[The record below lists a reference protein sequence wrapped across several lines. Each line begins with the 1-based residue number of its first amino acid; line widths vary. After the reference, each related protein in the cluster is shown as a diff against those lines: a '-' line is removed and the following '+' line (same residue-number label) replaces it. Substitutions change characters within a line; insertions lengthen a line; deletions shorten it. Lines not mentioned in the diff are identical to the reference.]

1 MAPKLAAHHFY
12 LPASQSVRTVKIN
25 NRVQPTYFYS
35 YLWIASRGITAFS
48 RPATWAQRSQHHRCS
63 GTYNSTLGTDYAYA
77 HYPQQIRNFISKLLM
92 RNQREYSTLASVN
105 GAAALCIVLTCKTPR
120 IQPNFRYSNI
130 YKPFFNLPG
139 RSKISNLRYCLLS
152 LTSTQGFVGDRP
164 SFFNLMNTEFNES
177 AYLLKRSSWRSTN
190 NCV

>member
-1 MAPKLAAHHFY
+1 MLQTFVVICGWH
-12 LPASQSVRTVKIN
+12 
-25 NRVQPTYFYS
+25 
-35 YLWIASRGITAFS
+35 RGESLISPFPRYEHSDSSSIVVAD
-48 RPATWAQRSQHHRCS
+48 RQLDTWKCYTIMHM
-63 GTYNSTLGTDYAYA
+63 LV
-77 HYPQQIRNFISKLLM
+77 

-120 IQPNFRYSNI
+120 IQPNFRYSII
-130 YKPFFNLPG
+130 YEPFFNLPG

-177 AYLLKRSSWRSTN
+177 AYLLMRSSWRSTN